1 MGLNEA
7 RFQWNF
13 DIKYSVHGVWVW
25 GTIFFEE
32 AGEIGSEKK
41 GNIHLLCTENTCT
54 CTCMYQVLRNV
65 SFFVTFCI
73 RSKWMIPK
81 GNSIQLRWGYLRY
94 WQWHEGHYCWREKW
108 VNAKYFLFLKY
119 FKFQICLEYFVD
131 KKRQFF
137 GVPKKE
143 IEDNKH

>member
-1 MGLNEA
+1 MKLWHKIECSRSLSLRYNIL
-7 RFQWNF
+7 W
-13 DIKYSVHGVWVW
+13 
-25 GTIFFEE
+25 E

-65 SFFVTFCI
+65 SFFVKFCV

-131 KKRQFF
+131 KKWQFF

-143 IEDNKH
+143 IEDNKQERVARMRIS